1 MLSLVTK
8 KDDNTK
14 DTTAWWHF
22 FKCSH
27 CNTASSTSASEETR
41 QMLLQS
47 AFMEI
52 HRVGYQAASLQNI
65 LKNTGLTKGA
75 LYHHFPNKKSLG
87 YAVLDEIIR
96 GILIAEWVAPLQGT
110 TNPIDALTKTIKDV
124 SKKLTQEDIELGCP
138 LNNLAQE
145 MSPIDPIFRK
155 KIETI
160 YTEWRNVIEQVLDQ
174 GKTNNTVKK
183 EVNSQQIA
191 IVFTATLEGCMGMAK
206 NAQSMELL
214 LHCGQGLIT
223 LLDTLRPNAKQENK
237 T

>member
-1 MLSLVTK
+1 MTK

-22 FKCSH
+22 FKCPH
-27 CNTASSTSASEETR
+27 CNTGSASASEETR
-41 QMLLQS
+41 QMLLQA

-52 HRVGYQAASLQNI
+52 HRMGYQAASLQNI

-87 YAVLDEIIR
+87 HAVLDEIIR
-96 GILIAEWVAPLQGT
+96 EILIAEWVTPLQDT

-124 SKKLTQEDIELGCP
+124 GEKLTQEDVELGCP

-145 MSPIDPIFRK
+145 MSPIDPVFRE
-155 KIETI
+155 KISTI
-160 YTEWRNVIEQVLDQ
+160 YTEWREAIEQVLEQ

-214 LHCGQGLIT
+214 LRCGQGLIT
-223 LLDTLRPNAKQENK
+223 LLDTLRPNDQQENK

>member
-1 MLSLVTK
+1 MTK
-8 KDDNTK
+8 KDNKTK

-27 CNTASSTSASEETR
+27 CNTSGSTSTSEETR
-41 QMLLQS
+41 KMLLQA

-52 HRVGYQAASLQNI
+52 HRMGYQAASLQNI

-87 YAVLDEIIR
+87 HAVLDEIIR

-110 TNPIDALTKTIKDV
+110 KNPIDALTKTIKDV
-124 SKKLTQEDIELGCP
+124 SEKLTQEDIELGCP

-145 MSPIDPIFRK
+145 MSPIDPIFRE
-155 KIETI
+155 KIATI
-160 YTEWRNVIEQVLDQ
+160 YAEWRDVIEQVLEQ
-174 GKTNNTVKK
+174 GKVDNTVKK

-223 LLDTLRPNAKQENK
+223 LLDTLRPNAQQENE

>member
-1 MLSLVTK
+1 MTNETTNK
-8 KDDNTK
+8 NTNK
-14 DTTAWWHF
+14 MAWSHF
-22 FKCSH
+22 FKCSR
-27 CNTASSTSASEETR
+27 CENGTTSASEETR
-41 QMLLQS
+41 QMLLQA

-52 HRVGYQAASLQNI
+52 HRMGYQAASLQNI

-96 GILIAEWVAPLQGT
+96 DILIAEWVTPLQNID
-110 TNPIDALTKTIKDV
+110 NPIDALITTIKNV
-124 SKKLTQEDIELGCP
+124 AGKLTEEDVELGCP

-155 KIETI
+155 KIATI
-160 YTEWRNVIEQVLDQ
+160 YTEWREAVEQALEQ
-174 GKTNNTVKK
+174 GKTNHTVKHS
-183 EVNSQQIA
+183 VNSHQIA

-214 LHCGQGLIT
+214 MQCGQGLIT
-223 LLDTLRPNAKQENK
+223 LLETLRPSADQDDA